1 MADLRF
7 RQAVS
12 AVACA
17 AATAQTLIQFKAP
30 TNQRVVIREISISFA
45 GTTNT
50 DAPALVQLMRQTTAG
65 TASTSTTLVPI
76 DDDLTETIQTVS
88 NITYTVEPTYG
99 GIIAAWYVH
108 QQTGIVVPLSTIRPI
123 VIKGGGRVGLVV
135 TAGATVNASA
145 YIEADE

>member
-7 RQAVS
+7 RQVVTNVS
-12 AVACA
+12 CTGA
-17 AATAQTLIQFKAP
+17 AAQTLIQLKAP
-30 TNQRVVIREISISFA
+30 TNQRMVIREIGVSFA

-50 DAPALVQLMRQTTAG
+50 DAPALVRLMRQTTAG
-65 TASTSTTLVPI
+65 TSSTGTPAVI
-76 DDDLTETIQTVS
+76 DDDLTETLQTVA

-99 GIIAAWYVH
+99 AVLASWYVH
-108 QQTGIVVPLSTIRPI
+108 QQTGIIVPLSTIRPI

-135 TAGATVNASA
+135 TAGATVSASA